1 MDTPYDL
8 TPRLATE
15 RMLQHR
21 SFDGSR
27 LRPETDFLQ
36 SRRPVLVN
44 DDCQVVLA
52 ARLEG
57 MAGYF
62 YKNADVVM
70 ESSASFECKVL
81 EVKTLGN
88 GGGAGQLV
96 IAEVLCIHVKQDLL
110 GTEGRAGARKF
121 DLLARLGDNWYARVQ
136 AENLLPWR
144 SQAEGQ
150 GFGWTGCRRISGIV
164 KP

>member
-1 MDTPYDL
+1 MIIGMETPYDL

-52 ARLEG
+52 ARLRYSSRRKKFIIAQDHVLKG
-57 MAGYF
+57 V
-62 YKNADVVM
+62 DVGV
-70 ESSASFECKVL
+70 
-81 EVKTLGN
+81 
-88 GGGAGQLV
+88 
-96 IAEVLCIHVKQDLL
+96 
-110 GTEGRAGARKF
+110 
-121 DLLARLGDNWYARVQ
+121 
-136 AENLLPWR
+136 
-144 SQAEGQ
+144 
-150 GFGWTGCRRISGIV
+150 
-164 KP
+164 